1 MLSISESTTLPV
13 GILIGIDFYHAFMT
27 GKIIRSK
34 DGPIACGTKLG
45 WVISGR
51 LGSGSPDLHCFETY
65 LLRTAVEEVDLTD
78 NLRHDLDKFWAVE
91 NIGSDSD
98 QVVSDFRNNI
108 IHDGTRYVTKL
119 PFKLDHEPL
128 PDNFAVSEGRLKSLK
143 GRLVSKGIL
152 NDYDK
157 IFKDYEQNGI
167 IEQVPANEVAGEV
180 GQVHYLPH
188 RPVIR
193 EDKETTK
200 IRAVFDASCKVNGP
214 SLNECLYSGPNLLA
228 RIFDILIRFRLN
240 RIGILADIK
249 QAFLNIVISSEH
261 RNYLRFLW
269 FDVESGETI
278 VYKFLR
284 VVFGL
289 TSSPFLLNATI
300 KHHLN
305 KYIENDKIV
314 VERLKDDMYV
324 DDLVSG
330 TDALGEA
337 KVLYEKSRSIMSEAG
352 FDLRKWET
360 NSQEL
365 RAYISSQENVTS
377 DLEPGGDDMT
387 YFEIMSPDVK
397 TNNKVV
403 LGLEWDTSRD
413 EFVFRFKDLLSKC
426 AVMKRTKRNLLS
438 VSASIFDPLG
448 LIAPITARIKTIFQ
462 LLCKDKLNWDDI
474 IPPDIALVW
483 DKFLEELK
491 GLQEIRQHRCVFDLD
506 FPSKNRIELH
516 GFSDSSKELYCAV
529 VYLRLISNDGV
540 KLSFLASKTKVAPLK
555 TLTIPRLELLGCLLL
570 SKLIKEVLEGIKG
583 RIKLDKIVCWSDS
596 QVALCWIRG
605 KEKSW
610 EPWVENRVVSIRNV
624 VDRDSW
630 RFVKGEVNPADVPT
644 RISSNLHE
652 CFAGSDVGFLV
663 LLFSCHNIL
672 SPVGRTL
679 VQMVL
684 MEIQLMS

>member
-1 MLSISESTTLPV
+1 MCSPLTNQHIATTRELEEFKDLKCAECISDSTTLPV

-34 DGPIACGTKLG
+34 DGPIACGTRLG

-78 NLRHDLDKFWAVE
+78 ILKNDLDKFWAVE

-119 PFKLDHEPL
+119 PFKPDHEPL

-143 GRLVSKGIL
+143 GRLVSEGIL
-152 NDYDK
+152 DDYDK

-249 QAFLNIVISSEH
+249 QAFLNIAISSEH

-269 FDVESGETI
+269 FDVESGEMI

-284 VVFGL
+284 VAFGL

-305 KYIENDKIV
+305 KYIESDKIV

-330 TDALGEA
+330 TDGLGEA

-360 NSQEL
+360 NSHEL
-365 RAYISSQENVTS
+365 RAYISSQEGVTS
-377 DLEPGGDDMT
+377 DLEPGG
-387 YFEIMSPDVK
+387 
-397 TNNKVV
+397 
-403 LGLEWDTSRD
+403 
-413 EFVFRFKDLLSKC
+413 
-426 AVMKRTKRNLLS
+426 
-438 VSASIFDPLG
+438 
-448 LIAPITARIKTIFQ
+448 
-462 LLCKDKLNWDDI
+462 
-474 IPPDIALVW
+474 
-483 DKFLEELK
+483 
-491 GLQEIRQHRCVFDLD
+491 
-506 FPSKNRIELH
+506 
-516 GFSDSSKELYCAV
+516 
-529 VYLRLISNDGV
+529 GV
-540 KLSFLASKTKVAPLK
+540 
-555 TLTIPRLELLGCLLL
+555 
-570 SKLIKEVLEGIKG
+570 
-583 RIKLDKIVCWSDS
+583 
-596 QVALCWIRG
+596 
-605 KEKSW
+605 
-610 EPWVENRVVSIRNV
+610 
-624 VDRDSW
+624 
-630 RFVKGEVNPADVPT
+630 
-644 RISSNLHE
+644 
-652 CFAGSDVGFLV
+652 
-663 LLFSCHNIL
+663 
-672 SPVGRTL
+672 
-679 VQMVL
+679 
-684 MEIQLMS
+684 

>member
-1 MLSISESTTLPV
+1 MSSQLTNQHIAITRELEEFKDLKFAECISDSTTLTV

-27 GKIIRSK
+27 AKIIRSK
-34 DGPIACGTKLG
+34 DGPIACGTRLG
-45 WVISGR
+45 CVISGR
-51 LGSGSPDLHCFETY
+51 IGSGSPDLHCFETY

-78 NLRHDLDKFWAVE
+78 ILRNDLDKFWAVE

-119 PFKLDHEPL
+119 PFKPDHEPL

-157 IFKDYEQNGI
+157 IFKYYEQNGI

-249 QAFLNIVISSEH
+249 QAFLNRAISSEH

-269 FDVESGETI
+269 FDVESGEMI

-284 VVFGL
+284 VVYGL

-305 KYIENDKIV
+305 KYIESDKIV

-324 DDLVSG
+324 DDLVSE
-330 TDALGEA
+330 TDGLGEA
-337 KVLYEKSRSIMSEAG
+337 KVLYEKS
-352 FDLRKWET
+352 
-360 NSQEL
+360 
-365 RAYISSQENVTS
+365 
-377 DLEPGGDDMT
+377 
-387 YFEIMSPDVK
+387 
-397 TNNKVV
+397 
-403 LGLEWDTSRD
+403 
-413 EFVFRFKDLLSKC
+413 
-426 AVMKRTKRNLLS
+426 
-438 VSASIFDPLG
+438 
-448 LIAPITARIKTIFQ
+448 
-462 LLCKDKLNWDDI
+462 
-474 IPPDIALVW
+474 
-483 DKFLEELK
+483 
-491 GLQEIRQHRCVFDLD
+491 
-506 FPSKNRIELH
+506 
-516 GFSDSSKELYCAV
+516 
-529 VYLRLISNDGV
+529 
-540 KLSFLASKTKVAPLK
+540 
-555 TLTIPRLELLGCLLL
+555 
-570 SKLIKEVLEGIKG
+570 
-583 RIKLDKIVCWSDS
+583 
-596 QVALCWIRG
+596 
-605 KEKSW
+605 
-610 EPWVENRVVSIRNV
+610 
-624 VDRDSW
+624 
-630 RFVKGEVNPADVPT
+630 
-644 RISSNLHE
+644 
-652 CFAGSDVGFLV
+652 
-663 LLFSCHNIL
+663 
-672 SPVGRTL
+672 
-679 VQMVL
+679 
-684 MEIQLMS
+684 

>member
-1 MLSISESTTLPV
+1 VTLPV
-13 GILIGIDFYHAFMT
+13 GILIGIDFYHALMT

-34 DGPIACGTKLG
+34 DGPIACGTRLC

-78 NLRHDLDKFWAVE
+78 ILRNDLDTFWAIE

-119 PFKLDHEPL
+119 PFKPDHEPL

-228 RIFDILIRFRLN
+228 IIFDILIRFRLN

-249 QAFLNIVISSEH
+249 QAFLNIAISPEH

-269 FDVESGETI
+269 FDVESGEMI

-289 TSSPFLLNATI
+289 TSIPCLLNATI

-305 KYIENDKIV
+305 KYIASDKIV

-324 DDLVSG
+324 DDLQSWQK
-330 TDALGEA
+330 L
-337 KVLYEKSRSIMSEAG
+337 
-352 FDLRKWET
+352 
-360 NSQEL
+360 
-365 RAYISSQENVTS
+365 
-377 DLEPGGDDMT
+377 
-387 YFEIMSPDVK
+387 
-397 TNNKVV
+397 
-403 LGLEWDTSRD
+403 
-413 EFVFRFKDLLSKC
+413 
-426 AVMKRTKRNLLS
+426 MK
-438 VSASIFDPLG
+438 
-448 LIAPITARIKTIFQ
+448 
-462 LLCKDKLNWDDI
+462 
-474 IPPDIALVW
+474 
-483 DKFLEELK
+483 
-491 GLQEIRQHRCVFDLD
+491 H
-506 FPSKNRIELH
+506 
-516 GFSDSSKELYCAV
+516 
-529 VYLRLISNDGV
+529 
-540 KLSFLASKTKVAPLK
+540 
-555 TLTIPRLELLGCLLL
+555 
-570 SKLIKEVLEGIKG
+570 
-583 RIKLDKIVCWSDS
+583 
-596 QVALCWIRG
+596 
-605 KEKSW
+605 
-610 EPWVENRVVSIRNV
+610 
-624 VDRDSW
+624 
-630 RFVKGEVNPADVPT
+630 
-644 RISSNLHE
+644 
-652 CFAGSDVGFLV
+652 
-663 LLFSCHNIL
+663 
-672 SPVGRTL
+672 PV
-679 VQMVL
+679 
-684 MEIQLMS
+684 